1 MKASEEMDVNRKVM
15 ERSSLKLNEMVIGL
29 IGVKDSIEFT
39 KKEIMECVSN
49 VKLDTERSI

>member
-1 MKASEEMDVNRKVM
+1 LKASEEMDANRKVM
-15 ERSSLKLNEMVIGL
+15 DRSSLKLNEMVIGL